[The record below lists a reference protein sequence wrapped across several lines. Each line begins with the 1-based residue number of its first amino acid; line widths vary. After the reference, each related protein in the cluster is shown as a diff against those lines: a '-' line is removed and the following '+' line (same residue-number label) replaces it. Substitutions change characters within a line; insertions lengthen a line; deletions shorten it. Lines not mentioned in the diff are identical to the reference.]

1 MILVLFGP
9 PGSGK
14 GTQSEL
20 LLKTGNFVHVSTG
33 DLLRAEIASGS
44 EIGLKVKEIMSQGSF
59 PSDDIIIALVKDQ
72 LDTHKGKQIIF
83 DGFPRTLNQVLA
95 FDNLLGVQ
103 RENVSI
109 VINLQV
115 DLDQLVDRVSGRFS
129 CKECGAV
136 YHDKNK
142 RPLQDGVCDRCQ
154 GTEFVRRTDDQ
165 PEVLRNRVRT
175 YLDQTQAVCDFYRQK
190 DLVVDLDASKDP
202 VSVNNDLRIS
212 LAQAGFKIQGEKTVA
227 RIAGVNIP
235 TQKRVIIALTYIY
248 GIGQVKAK
256 EIVAKL
262 GVDEAKRVNELSDQ
276 EILRIREIIDADYLV
291 EGDLRREIS
300 MNIKRLMDLGCYRG
314 LRHRKGLPV
323 RGQRT
328 HTNARTRKGK
338 AVPIAGKKIAKK

>member
-20 LLKTGNFVHVSTG
+20 LLETGNFVHISTG

-154 GTEFVRRTDDQ
+154 GTEFVRRADDQ

-202 VSVNNDLRIS
+202 VSVNNDLKIS
-212 LAQAGFKIQGEKTVA
+212 LAQAGFKI
-227 RIAGVNIP
+227 
-235 TQKRVIIALTYIY
+235 
-248 GIGQVKAK
+248 
-256 EIVAKL
+256 
-262 GVDEAKRVNELSDQ
+262 
-276 EILRIREIIDADYLV
+276 
-291 EGDLRREIS
+291 
-300 MNIKRLMDLGCYRG
+300 
-314 LRHRKGLPV
+314 
-323 RGQRT
+323 
-328 HTNARTRKGK
+328 
-338 AVPIAGKKIAKK
+338 